1 MITRWLLHH
10 CEHLV
15 QKRICQKLILT
26 RLPTGHT
33 HEDIDAVFGLIR
45 QFFLSFDTIHTF
57 SQFKDGLKA
66 LFKADKDFHL
76 LEAEVYDLVV
86 CIPDYKQ
93 FYDPYLDGKLADYA
107 RLEHT
112 QHQWKFEA
120 VEISQWFPLGAK
132 TCYRAYSTNCV
143 VVFEK
148 KAKDECLSDIG
159 AATGLEPV
167 TLYCPWHPATYD
179 DPSRPGVEGFY
190 LLKSIP
196 HSPMGI
202 LPPFEFAEDSVQML
216 RKSLQAIH
224 RDYHPINDAAI
235 RNEWNK
241 WFSTIC
247 PISNCASEYVEYLKN
262 QRIVW
267 HIPLKNML
275 LDGDLFI
282 VNPDWL
288 YKHPLQSRPT
298 TMPLFQ
304 WPPILAA
311 AMHSVHTDMNLHP
324 QQVRLYSPQ
333 DLQLVEDRN
342 LFKETLRGP
351 YYENILRA
359 PAMTNTKLLQI
370 LRRRVGYKGE
380 EPAKP
385 GTYFKPIN

>member
-1 MITRWLLHH
+1 
-10 CEHLV
+10 
-15 QKRICQKLILT
+15 
-26 RLPTGHT
+26 
-33 HEDIDAVFGLIR
+33 
-45 QFFLSFDTIHTF
+45 
-57 SQFKDGLKA
+57 
-66 LFKADKDFHL
+66 
-76 LEAEVYDLVV
+76 
-86 CIPDYKQ
+86 
-93 FYDPYLDGKLADYA
+93 
-107 RLEHT
+107 
-112 QHQWKFEA
+112 
-120 VEISQWFPLGAK
+120 
-132 TCYRAYSTNCV
+132 
-143 VVFEK
+143 
-148 KAKDECLSDIG
+148 
-159 AATGLEPV
+159 
-167 TLYCPWHPATYD
+167 
-179 DPSRPGVEGFY
+179 
-190 LLKSIP
+190 
-196 HSPMGI
+196 
-202 LPPFEFAEDSVQML
+202 ML

-247 PISNCASEYVEYLKN
+247 PISNSASEYVEYLKN